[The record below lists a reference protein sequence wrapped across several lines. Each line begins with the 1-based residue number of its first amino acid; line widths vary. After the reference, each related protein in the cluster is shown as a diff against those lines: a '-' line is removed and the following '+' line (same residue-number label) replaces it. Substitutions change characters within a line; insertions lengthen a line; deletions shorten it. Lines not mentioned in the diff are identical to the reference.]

1 MSSLFQT
8 QYLKMRFSLVLL
20 LLPLL
25 AFAQSPDT
33 PSLDQQAAK
42 RAIKIGLLSQFD
54 APLDNKYVYTIDGPL
69 LRFRRSARP
78 NLNLDVQVFK
88 DLPHLYLTAGVGFQE
103 IDASIDTMVQDERL
117 TALHLGYYEDVEM
130 SYWQM
135 TLGFKLELFGH
146 SRFSP
151 YIHPNL
157 LFGIPAKMTYQVDY
171 THSDTPDGLEYTVVE
186 GGTLASMGYMFQS
199 GIRSQINQ
207 RFTVNLGFYYANLSF
222 DKDWPSIPLR
232 QLGKD
237 FLRLD
242 NGGWDLALQYRL

>member
-1 MSSLFQT
+1 
-8 QYLKMRFSLVLL
+8 MRFSLVLL
-20 LLPLL
+20 LLPVL
-25 AFAQSPDT
+25 AFGQSPDT
-33 PSLDQQAAK
+33 PPSDQQVTK

-78 NLNLDVQVFK
+78 NLNLDVQVFRN
-88 DLPHLYLTAGVGFQE
+88 LPHLYLTAGVGFQE
-103 IDASIDTMVQDERL
+103 IDASIDTMVLDERL
-117 TALHLGYYEDVEM
+117 TAFHLGYFEDVEM

-135 TLGFKLELFGH
+135 TFGFKLELFGQ

-151 YIHPNL
+151 YIHPSL
-157 LFGIPAKMTYQVDY
+157 LFGIPAEMTYQVDY
-171 THSDTPDGLEYTVVE
+171 LHSDTPDGIEFTVVE

-207 RFTVNLGFYYANLSF
+207 RFTVNLGFYYTNLSF

-232 QLGKD
+232 RLGKD

-242 NGGWDLALQYRL
+242 NGGWELALQYRL